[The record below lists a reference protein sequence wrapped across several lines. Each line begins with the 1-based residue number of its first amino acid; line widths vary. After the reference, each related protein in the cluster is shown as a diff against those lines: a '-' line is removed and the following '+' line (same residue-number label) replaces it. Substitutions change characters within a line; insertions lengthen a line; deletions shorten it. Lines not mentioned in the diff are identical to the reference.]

1 MSDQKSSEKDR
12 KQYIYNLTLAAVT
25 GQVGCITVVMIF
37 GSLIAGLWLDRS
49 FETKPLFTIL
59 LMVCSMP
66 ITLYI
71 MFRVVQG
78 ATKRMQP
85 VVDKKNH
92 ENLEGGSES

>member
-1 MSDQKSSEKDR
+1 
-12 KQYIYNLTLAAVT
+12 
-25 GQVGCITVVMIF
+25 
-37 GSLIAGLWLDRS
+37 
-49 FETKPLFTIL
+49 
-59 LMVCSMP
+59 MP